1 MLSLRVSEEEEAKVS
16 RWQVDTQKTD
26 LCCWFRE
33 FYRDLLAGGTTS
45 RNFDGAMDWLN
56 QTRLGQTML
65 ACECSSATVWPDTRL
80 LFLEAQPLK
89 KGCGVRHSSTDT
101 IVPLLASN
109 RTQVGACALTS
120 GADQHLPVLTLIK
133 HRVSACP
140 HRRADHDFY

>member
-1 MLSLRVSEEEEAKVS
+1 MCQKKKKQKLTDGRLTHKKHICAAGLGSFTGTC
-16 RWQVDTQKTD
+16 WQ
-26 LCCWFRE
+26 
-33 FYRDLLAGGTTS
+33 GGGTS

-109 RTQVGACALTS
+109 RTQVGACASTS

-140 HRRADHDFY
+140 HRRADYDIY